1 MIIEAT
7 LDFHNFGKLTR
18 EQASLF
24 LENFLEESYIEKFSK
39 VLVITGKGN
48 NGENSG
54 KRILREHIRAELRK
68 SKLVKSFHTADSW
81 NGGAGAFEVLLKD
94 C

>member
-7 LDFHNFGKLTR
+7 LDFHIFGKLTK

-24 LENFLEESYIEKFSK
+24 LEKFLEEAYIEKLSK
-39 VLVITGKGN
+39 VLIITGKGN
-48 NGENSG
+48 NTSNQG
-54 KRILREHIRAELRK
+54 KSMLREHIRYELRK
-68 SKLVKSFHTADSW
+68 NKLVKSFHTADSW